1 MTRKYLTAKIVNKNK
16 QTFLLFFYRLAHT
29 FQSAYNQVQSVLK
42 VGTAHEPQVVMP
54 VVQFTLALSYVYK
67 TLRKHISAILYID
80 NEEGQR
86 RLYFDFKDLSP
97 SSAHPM
103 EKRWC
108 FNLNSTN

>member
-1 MTRKYLTAKIVNKNK
+1 
-16 QTFLLFFYRLAHT
+16 
-29 FQSAYNQVQSVLK
+29 
-42 VGTAHEPQVVMP
+42 MP